1 MSYIDIPSLI
11 KSVTQAVFTLYRFV
25 TQIGDTSYIQG
36 RLYLSLMEF
45 LASETIGPVVLK
57 VGSLFLVG
65 KTAFICK
72 LDGKCP
78 LGRP

>member
-1 MSYIDIPSLI
+1 MSYIDTPSLI
-11 KSVTQAVFTLYRFV
+11 TYVTQSAFTLYRFV
-25 TQIGDTSYIQG
+25 TQTGDTSYTQG

-45 LASETIGPVVLK
+45 LVSEPSRPCCFK
-57 VGSLFLVG
+57 MGSLFHVG
-65 KTAFICK
+65 KTAFSCK